1 MVRHFDHVTI
11 AVADVDAAIA
21 FFALLGFDCDKRVVI
36 EGEVFARYMG
46 VPGIVSEHVTL
57 VLRDATPRTEVQLL
71 GYRQPPLDADPM
83 AGRLDR
89 LGFNHICFAVDDLT
103 AEVARLQAAG
113 ETRVDETAFAG
124 VWWVRHADADGQAL
138 QEQIVVARVPPL
150 LPAHRDDIT
159 AAAGRLRAALA
170 ADGDAG
176 EPT

>member
-36 EGEVFARYMG
+36 EGEVFAQYMG

-57 VLRDATPRTEVQLL
+57 VLRDAKPRMEVQLL

-89 LGFNHICFAVDDLT
+89 LGFNHICFDVADLD
-103 AEVARLQAAG
+103 AEVARLTAAG
-113 ETRVDETAFAG
+113 VQLRNEVLRFHGRKLVFLRGPGE
-124 VWWVRHADADGQAL
+124 VVVELSERSAD
-138 QEQIVVARVPPL
+138 VP
-150 LPAHRDDIT
+150 
-159 AAAGRLRAALA
+159 
-170 ADGDAG
+170 
-176 EPT
+176 